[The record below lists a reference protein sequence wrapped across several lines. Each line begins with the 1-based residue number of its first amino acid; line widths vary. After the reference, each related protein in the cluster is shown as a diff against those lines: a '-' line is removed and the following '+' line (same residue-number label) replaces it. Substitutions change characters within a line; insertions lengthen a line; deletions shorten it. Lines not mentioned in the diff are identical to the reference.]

1 MSLVM
6 SSSLQVSSSST
17 TNFQPIFEK
26 VLKDYKKKTGTDLAA
41 HPLAAEING
50 CDSSESILAV
60 LEGKANELSRS
71 RSSDDRLTKWLK
83 PTVNILN
90 ALSVTLGEGA
100 GLAFLPT
107 RIIFS
112 GIGILLVAAKSAVTS
127 HDLLVELFDR
137 IESLFRHLETYT
149 EVPPTRAVMDV
160 LVKIMAEVLS
170 ILAIATK
177 GVKERRTKS
186 ILKKLAG
193 INDIEDALQR
203 FRKLEQGELLTVI
216 AQVLRE
222 TKSDAKDGISKETVK
237 KMDACDTSS
246 SLDEGVLSPQE
257 PPAPAPEP
265 SHPGSWRSVHQRD
278 GFTRTGKKP
287 ETRPPGPVIETSMW
301 PPPGSPP
308 DRAQATGSWATWQA
322 PEVPPQPRGLF
333 GPRSPRSSNEAL
345 SLDELPEPPRLGAW
359 RSVHQRGG
367 FRRTREKPEAWPPGR
382 PAWATWQGKL
392 QAGLEYKS
400 PEGPPQLFRPRS
412 PLSSSEDLPIPFR
425 PSARRPVHQRRV
437 FPRAGKKSEAGPPA
451 ELSRVR
457 AAGSWAAWQAQP
469 GEYTPPPPSEPM
481 ILAPEFPPQ
490 PHGLFRPRS
499 PRSSNESL
507 LLDELPESPRPGARQ
522 TVHQSGGFRRTRKKS
537 DAHPRA
543 EPLSRVQAAGSWATW
558 QAPEVPSQPRS
569 LFGPRSPRSSIYE
582 PPAPV
587 YQPRVFRRAR
597 KKLDVHTPGG
607 VIETPMGTSPAPPPG
622 RVRRRAVHSGRTI

>member
-6 SSSLQVSSSST
+6 SSSVQVSSSST

-26 VLKDYKKKTGTDLAA
+26 VLKDYKKKTGTDLAT

-60 LEGKANELSRS
+60 LEGKANELRRS

-112 GIGILLVAAKSAVTS
+112 GIGILLVVAKGAVTS

-177 GVKERRTKS
+177 GVKERRTKM

-203 FRKLEQGELLTVI
+203 FRKLEEGELLTVI

-237 KMDACDTSS
+237 RMDVRDSSS
-246 SLDEGVLSPQE
+246 SLDEGVLSPKE

-265 SHPGSWRSVHQRD
+265 SPGSWRSVHQRD
-278 GFTRTGKKP
+278 GFTRTASGKKP
-287 ETRPPGPVIETSMW
+287 DTHSPGPVFEIETPMW
-301 PPPGSPP
+301 PPPGPPP
-308 DRAQATGSWATWQA
+308 DRAQSAGSWATWQVQ
-322 PEVPPQPRGLF
+322 PGEYTPPPSEPMILEPGVPSQPRGPF

-345 SLDELPEPPRLGAW
+345 SRDELPEPPRLGAW
-359 RSVHQRGG
+359 R
-367 FRRTREKPEAWPPGR
+367 EE
-382 PAWATWQGKL
+382 
-392 QAGLEYKS
+392 
-400 PEGPPQLFRPRS
+400 
-412 PLSSSEDLPIPFR
+412 LSIPFR

-437 FPRAGKKSEAGPPA
+437 FPRAHKKSEAGPPA
-451 ELSRVR
+451 EFNRVR
-457 AAGSWAAWQAQP
+457 AASSWATWQVQP
-469 GEYTPPPPSEPM
+469 DSEYTPPPSEPM
-481 ILAPEFPPQ
+481 VLAPEVPPQ
-490 PHGLFRPRS
+490 PRSCFGPRS
-499 PRSSNESL
+499 LRSSNEGLS
-507 LLDELPESPRPGARQ
+507 LDELPEPPRPGAWRS
-522 TVHQSGGFRRTRKKS
+522 VHQSGGFRRTRKKS

-543 EPLSRVQAAGSWATW
+543 EPLSRVQAADSWAQVQPSSEYTPPPSEPMIL
-558 QAPEVPSQPRS
+558 APEIPPLPPVVS
-569 LFGPRSPRSSIYE
+569 GPRSSHSSIYE
-582 PPAPV
+582 PPALV
-587 YQPRVFRRAR
+587 HQQRVFRRAR
-597 KKLDVHTPGG
+597 KRSEVHTPGG
-607 VIETPMGTSPAPPPG
+607 VVETPMHTPPALPPG
-622 RVRRRAVHSGRTI
+622 RVRRRAVHSGQKI